1 MQYDMCVC
9 GPVGMRF
16 CFFFPL
22 ASGYFN
28 GKKKFMPDLYLAAIQ
43 ELNIAICYS
52 NIPPESFSKNTN
64 YLSYA

>member
-1 MQYDMCVC
+1 MEK
-9 GPVGMRF
+9 
-16 CFFFPL
+16 
-22 ASGYFN
+22 
-28 GKKKFMPDLYLAAIQ
+28 KKKFMPDLYLAAIQ